1 VGEER
6 KGGGEVLPRD
16 VALLCVGREL
26 LKGNTLDRN
35 ANWMAR
41 RIEPLG
47 LRCWRFS
54 TVDDVAEEIGREI
67 RWILESGTRFLV
79 TTGGLGPT
87 FDDMTLRSIA
97 SALDLPMEVDPRA
110 EAWVRE
116 AYARLYEE
124 GLTSTPELTPARRKM
139 AFMPKGARPL
149 SNPLGAAPGMAL
161 EWGGTMILSFP
172 GVPEEMQAMFPL
184 HAEPLFREAGGG
196 AGNLVRR
203 EVEIAWPG
211 KDESLIERHVQ
222 EITSRYPGL
231 YVKSRVR
238 GTGRDVTIRITL
250 WCEGEDPARVEE
262 ILAKGAEDL
271 KRRLDSL
278 EPPSPGEAGRPAPGE
293 DFRS

>member
-1 VGEER
+1 MVEER
-6 KGGGEVLPRD
+6 GSGEGSLPRD
-16 VALLCVGREL
+16 VAILCVGREL

-54 TVDDVAEEIGREI
+54 TVDDVEEEIGREVL
-67 RWILESGTRFLV
+67 WILERGTRFLV

-97 SALDLPMEVDPRA
+97 RALGLPLEIHPQA

-116 AYARLYEE
+116 AYAKLYEE
-124 GLTSTPELTPARRKM
+124 GLTSTPEMTPGRRKM
-139 AFMPKGARPL
+139 ALLPRGARPL

-161 EWGGTMILSFP
+161 EWEGATILSFP

-184 HAEPLFREAGGG
+184 HAEPLFQGEEEK
-196 AGNLVRR
+196 NLVRR

-211 KDESLIERHVQ
+211 KDESLIEEHVRSV
-222 EITSRYPGL
+222 TARFPGL

-238 GTGRDVTIRITL
+238 GTGRDVTIRLTL
-250 WCEGEDPARVEE
+250 WCEGEDEEEVERT
-262 ILAKGAEDL
+262 LAQGAAEL
-271 KRRLDSL
+271 KRLL
-278 EPPSPGEAGRPAPGE
+278 GLG
-293 DFRS
+293 

>member
-1 VGEER
+1 MAEER
-6 KGGGEVLPRD
+6 GRGGEGLPRD
-16 VALLCVGREL
+16 VAILCVGREL

-54 TVDDVAEEIGREI
+54 TVDDVEEEIGREVL
-67 RWILESGTRFLV
+67 WILERGTRFLV

-97 SALDLPMEVDPRA
+97 RALGLPLEIHPQA

-116 AYARLYEE
+116 AYAKLYEE
-124 GLTSTPELTPARRKM
+124 GLSSTPEMTPGRRKM
-139 AFMPKGARPL
+139 ALLPRGARPL

-161 EWGGTMILSFP
+161 EWEGTTILSFP

-184 HAEPLFREAGGG
+184 HAEPLFRERGGK
-196 AGNLVRR
+196 NLVRR
-203 EVEIAWPG
+203 EVEIVWPG
-211 KDESLIERHVQ
+211 KDESLIEEHVRAV
-222 EITSRYPGL
+222 TARFPGL

-238 GTGRDVTIRITL
+238 GTGRDVTIRLTL
-250 WCEGEDPARVEE
+250 WCEGEKEEEVEST
-262 ILAKGAEDL
+262 LAEGAAEL
-271 KRRLDSL
+271 KRLLGL
-278 EPPSPGEAGRPAPGE
+278 E
-293 DFRS
+293 